1 MIFGTHNPIRVLSPS
16 LRALPFSGI
25 EFSFQM
31 KEAGYNEDGIIWNDD
46 WSDGEGDEE
55 NPKQEEEIQMSTIR
69 TE

>member
-1 MIFGTHNPIRVLSPS
+1 
-16 LRALPFSGI
+16 
-25 EFSFQM
+25 M